1 MVNQTAQDAHGQ
13 GRIARIVGV
22 ITATSHSRMAS
33 DISIMNTR
41 SISPLFSYNY
51 ICVDEDFPPTPSVNL
66 D

>member
-1 MVNQTAQDAHGQ
+1 MNQTAQDAHGK
-13 GRIARIVGV
+13 GSFARIVDV
-22 ITATSHSRMAS
+22 IIATSHMAS

-41 SISPLFSYNY
+41 NISSLFSYNY